1 MKFYS
6 DIAATLG
13 VWNGSKMLTFEGG
26 VYETDDPREIELLK
40 NAGYRHDKEAEA
52 ECQSQ
57 LEKTVTSTSK
67 EQQNTFPAASTPKA
81 GLEQPTETEKKPSN
95 KQQKK

>member
-13 VWNGSKMLTFEGG
+13 VWDGSEMLTFEGG

-40 NAGYRHDKEAEA
+40 NAGYRHDEATPPAGEQKSLDIMSYNELKDAAKVAGIEGYNKMKREQLIEA
-52 ECQSQ
+52 
-57 LEKTVTSTSK
+57 LK
-67 EQQNTFPAASTPKA
+67 
-81 GLEQPTETEKKPSN
+81 G
-95 KQQKK
+95 

>member
-13 VWNGSKMLTFEGG
+13 VWDGNKMLEFVGG
-26 VYETDDPREIELLK
+26 EYETTNPQEIELLK

-52 ECQSQ
+52 KCQSQ
-57 LEKTVTSTSK
+57 SEKTVTSTSK